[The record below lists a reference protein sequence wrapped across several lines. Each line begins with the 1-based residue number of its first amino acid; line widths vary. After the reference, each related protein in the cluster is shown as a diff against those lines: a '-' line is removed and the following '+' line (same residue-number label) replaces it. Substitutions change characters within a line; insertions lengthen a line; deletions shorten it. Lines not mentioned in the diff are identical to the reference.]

1 MIAKIIQNPGHKM
14 EAWVKK
20 IQEKFNKDLEEL
32 KYRQSAVNNI
42 ITEINNILSEAQQIS
57 KLEDRMVEIT
67 KAEQNKEWRIKS
79 NKDSLRDFWDNSKHI
94 NIRIIGIPE
103 EEEKKKRYEKT
114 FQIIVGNFPNMEKK

>member
-1 MIAKIIQNPGHKM
+1 MIAKIIQNPGNKM

-42 ITEINNILSEAQQIS
+42 ITEINNIVSEAQQIS

-67 KAEQNKEWRIKS
+67 KAEQNKE
-79 NKDSLRDFWDNSKHI
+79 
-94 NIRIIGIPE
+94 
-103 EEEKKKRYEKT
+103 
-114 FQIIVGNFPNMEKK
+114 

>member
-1 MIAKIIQNPGHKM
+1 MIAKIIQNPGNKM

-20 IQEKFNKDLEEL
+20 IQEMFNKDLEEL

-67 KAEQNKEWRIKS
+67 KAKQNKE
-79 NKDSLRDFWDNSKHI
+79 
-94 NIRIIGIPE
+94 
-103 EEEKKKRYEKT
+103 
-114 FQIIVGNFPNMEKK
+114 

>member
-1 MIAKIIQNPGHKM
+1 MIAKIIQNPGNKM
-14 EAWVKK
+14 EAGVKK

-67 KAEQNKEWRIKS
+67 KAEQNKE
-79 NKDSLRDFWDNSKHI
+79 
-94 NIRIIGIPE
+94 
-103 EEEKKKRYEKT
+103 
-114 FQIIVGNFPNMEKK
+114 

>member
-1 MIAKIIQNPGHKM
+1 MIAKIIQNPGNKM

-67 KAEQNKEWRIKS
+67 KAEQNKE
-79 NKDSLRDFWDNSKHI
+79 
-94 NIRIIGIPE
+94 
-103 EEEKKKRYEKT
+103 
-114 FQIIVGNFPNMEKK
+114 